1 MSENLSLSTARSWRS
16 EVVEVADFYEW
27 DQLAR
32 QRGWT
37 DGLIIAPPTEQR
49 VGELLD
55 ALGTAPENFGRVP
68 PEGGLLDRE
77 QLAIHCAMAGCLPE
91 HLPVVTA
98 ALQALMEPEFNLYG
112 VQCTTNPC
120 VPLTIV
126 SGPVVAEL
134 GFHTREGAF
143 GGGSHASAAV
153 GRAIRLVLWGVGRA
167 LPGQPDMS
175 PLGHPGKYVFC
186 VAENAEDSPWKP
198 IHTDFGQPDEAS
210 CVTVFACQSPDALL
224 VPGPADNIL
233 AVLRE
238 TLPTPGANMFHIA
251 GQYLLT
257 LNPRVAGELARAG
270 FDRSSLRNWLF
281 EHARF
286 RVGRLREAGLMD
298 RGEALNTYWGWS
310 RDCGI
315 DLEHAAD
322 HDELPMVGTAEDIHL
337 LVTGGSGQWWAG
349 FSAGWGAY
357 GGYARCRRIEP
368 PQRDAT

>member
-1 MSENLSLSTARSWRS
+1 MSNDTSVGTTRRWKSQ
-16 EVVEVADFYEW
+16 VVDIEDFFEW

-32 QRGWT
+32 RRGWT
-37 DGLIIAPPTEQR
+37 DGLVVAPPTERR
-49 VGELLD
+49 VGELMD
-55 ALGTAPENFGRVP
+55 ALESGPDDFGRVP

-91 HLPVVTA
+91 HMPVVTA
-98 ALQALMEPEFNLYG
+98 AVQALMEPEFNLYG

-120 VPLTIV
+120 APLVIV
-126 SGPVVAEL
+126 SGPVAAEL

-153 GRAIRLVLWGVGRA
+153 GRAVRLVLWSVGRG

-175 PLGHPGKYVFC
+175 PLGHPGKYAFC
-186 VAENAEDSPWKP
+186 VGETATDSPWRP
-198 IHTDFGQPDEAS
+198 IHTDFAQPDDAS

-224 VPGPADNIL
+224 APGPAEKIL

-238 TLPTPGANMFHIA
+238 TLPTPGVNMFHNA

-257 LNPRVAGELARAG
+257 LNPRVAAELANGG
-270 FDRSSLRNWLF
+270 FDRDGLRTWLF
-281 EHARF
+281 ENARF
-286 RVGRLREAGLMD
+286 RVDRLRAAGLLE

-310 RDCGI
+310 SDCGV
-315 DLEHAAD
+315 DLEQVGD
-322 HDELPMVGTAEDIHL
+322 NDELPMVKGVADIHL
-337 LVTGGSGQWWAG
+337 LVTGGWGQWWAG

-357 GGYARCRRIEP
+357 GGYARCRRIEC
-368 PQRDAT
+368 